1 MRCSESLKGLD
12 PPPEGGQV
20 FRAVAFPICI
30 RVNEHTTM
38 SAISPRLVTRLRSR
52 GNRQRRRRGALLRL
66 RWDRGEGEGRR
77 SMILSVLVSDGGASR
92 FGLRGG
98 RVPGECP
105 SDWNKRERSGS
116 VSSLDGGH
124 VGRTCENGGVD
135 DCVGGLI
142 GDVGEKCRL
151 GARYFGG
158 GVTVVGGHLLSVDG
172 TGIAGHRSVIMLV
185 SGGEVNGA
193 DNLVCF
199 FPRGSYTPAR
209 WALFSVLPFVYL
221 HEFVGRDVGLVNPLI
236 VSGGVVLPSYEVL

>member
-1 MRCSESLKGLD
+1 
-12 PPPEGGQV
+12 
-20 FRAVAFPICI
+20 
-30 RVNEHTTM
+30 M
-38 SAISPRLVTRLRSR
+38 SAISPRLATKLRSR
-52 GNRQRRRRGALLRL
+52 GSRKRYRRGTPLRL

-116 VSSLDGGH
+116 VSNLDGGC

-142 GDVGEKCRL
+142 GDAGWKCRL

-158 GVTVVGGHLLSVDG
+158 GVTAFGVNLLSVNG
-172 TGIAGHRSVIMLV
+172 IGIAGH
-185 SGGEVNGA
+185 
-193 DNLVCF
+193 
-199 FPRGSYTPAR
+199 
-209 WALFSVLPFVYL
+209 
-221 HEFVGRDVGLVNPLI
+221 
-236 VSGGVVLPSYEVL
+236 